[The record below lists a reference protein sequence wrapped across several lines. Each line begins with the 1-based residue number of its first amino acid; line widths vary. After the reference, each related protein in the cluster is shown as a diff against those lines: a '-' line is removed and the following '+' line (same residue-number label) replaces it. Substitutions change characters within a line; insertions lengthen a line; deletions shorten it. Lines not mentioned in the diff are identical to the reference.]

1 MKKPV
6 IGALVMALALSAPAA
21 WAQTA
26 TQSDVYRATVLS
38 VEEEALLLSVE
49 EVEPEDAAFPEN
61 ELQEDSPVEP
71 EEEPVQTPSEQVS
84 LAARSPEEE
93 AMPDVLTVYL
103 REDTQVWLLEDETF
117 TPAEAQDIVQGD
129 ELILRV
135 EDGEATEIVIQP
147 REEADQSRAV
157 NS

>member
-1 MKKPV
+1 M
-6 IGALVMALALSAPAA
+6 
-21 WAQTA
+21 
-26 TQSDVYRATVLS
+26 
-38 VEEEALLLSVE
+38 LLSVE